1 MRRSLTLVEVLVAVA
16 IFIILFGIVITF
28 LINYDKFFKLNEI
41 RIRQQE
47 EAKKVFLS
55 VSELLR
61 QAINSTN
68 CQISIIQ
75 NNTGIEFCI
84 PNITTTTNNITSLRR
99 VKVFFNQTNNTLL
112 KKEGIEP
119 NITIANNIKDIY
131 FYKESDF
138 KVLMNITV
146 GKDNEFK
153 FNNYTITLRNFIPMS
168 SEGIEI
174 EEETEEG
181 PGGGA

>member
-1 MRRSLTLVEVLVAVA
+1 MKKSFTLIEVLVATT
-16 IFIILFGIVITF
+16 ISIILFEIAVTF

-61 QAINSTN
+61 QAINATN
-68 CQISIIQ
+68 CRINLIQ

-84 PNITTTTNNITSLRR
+84 PNITSNNNIGSLIK
-99 VKVFFNQTNNTLL
+99 VKFFFDQTNNTLL
-112 KKEGIEP
+112 KKEGINP
-119 NITIANNIKDIY
+119 YNITIANNIKDIY
-131 FYKESDF
+131 FYKENNST
-138 KVLMNITV
+138 VLMNITV

-153 FNNYTITLRNFIPMS
+153 FNNYTIILRNFTPIS
-168 SEGIEI
+168 SEGIWI
-174 EEETEEG
+174 EEQIGEG
-181 PGGGA
+181 GT